1 MGKMIF
7 GIYQKHIKYCKN
19 GCVFSFYSFDTK
31 HTYTLVGN
39 VPKIE
44 NKSGAT
50 TKSKSGKKKA
60 GSKQGV
66 GMVISVAL
74 KDDFDIVNHYY
85 TKNMLEVTDYNISK
99 TDKNVERLKTLGYV
113 PDDFF
118 EDVRFHQKTGLL
130 WRNLSK
136 SRVPYKYFDFD
147 VADNVYKKIGGFYE
161 SDTRLSAINEKIIS
175 EFRNNDR
182 YFYSLEE
189 YLKMFR
195 RVESTGSFAKVSHKA
210 ILSYFVKHNEF
221 FFDGEYVWDREIKD
235 ATTYIKN
242 RFTQCGFSNK
252 AFVPVEKINEYIE
265 EHPELSDEQ
274 KDCLR
279 NLATDNITIIT
290 GGAGTGK
297 TTVIKSI
304 IETYNKH
311 FSTGSLLLA
320 PTGKASRRIAVKC
333 DNPAYTIHHALRKSL
348 ENDYIH
354 YRENNPFPEQLFVVD
369 ESSMI
374 DTLLMR
380 DILRAI
386 SLGSKVIFVGD
397 YQQLE
402 AVGVGS
408 PFHEMI
414 ESGLCK
420 VIKLTKNFRQSD
432 DNAILN
438 NAEAVLNGEMFFEG
452 NGVTIHEISL
462 SELSKYASEDTVNI
476 SPYRKI
482 VSAINQSIYNKHKED
497 TKFQNEY
504 YYKGCQVVFNK
515 NTEHYA
521 NGDTGRVL
529 TFDDESMK
537 IVLDDTYEVITVNRE
552 DFDNMNFGYALT
564 THKVQGSE
572 YDNIKI
578 FLPKELTSFSA
589 NPNMLYTMITRARKN
604 VDIYYYS
611 E

>member
-1 MGKMIF
+1 MAFI
-7 GIYQKHIKYCKN
+7 
-19 GCVFSFYSFDTK
+19 
-31 HTYTLVGN
+31 
-39 VPKIE
+39 
-44 NKSGAT
+44 
-50 TKSKSGKKKA
+50 
-60 GSKQGV
+60 
-66 GMVISVAL
+66 
-74 KDDFDIVNHYY
+74 
-85 TKNMLEVTDYNISK
+85 
-99 TDKNVERLKTLGYV
+99 
-113 PDDFF
+113 
-118 EDVRFHQKTGLL
+118 
-130 WRNLSK
+130 RN
-136 SRVPYKYFDFD
+136 
-147 VADNVYKKIGGFYE
+147 
-161 SDTRLSAINEKIIS
+161 T
-175 EFRNNDR
+175 
-182 YFYSLEE
+182 
-189 YLKMFR
+189 
-195 RVESTGSFAKVSHKA
+195 
-210 ILSYFVKHNEF
+210 
-221 FFDGEYVWDREIKD
+221 
-235 ATTYIKN
+235 
-242 RFTQCGFSNK
+242 
-252 AFVPVEKINEYIE
+252 YIE

-354 YRENNPFPEQLFVVD
+354 YRENNPFPEQLFVID

-452 NGVTIHEISL
+452 NGVTIHDISL

-497 TKFQNEY
+497 IKFQNEY